1 MKQFKFFQKEQK
13 SFFTRMSEQLQT
25 ATDNIQGT
33 NRVQRTN
40 VNIWRPQINEID
52 NQVIQ
57 MVDEYFNIGIESHT
71 YKQTE
76 TLWMEMT
83 SIDASPLI
91 DYNHTTIT
99 LIAHMRDQ
107 PHSRIEYTIIR
118 NETGISRI
126 LEKVSY
132 NESF

>member
-1 MKQFKFFQKEQK
+1 MKPFKFFQKENK

-25 ATDNIQGT
+25 DNGRI
-33 NRVQRTN
+33 QRTN
-40 VNIWRPQINEID
+40 VNIWRPQMNEID
-52 NQVIQ
+52 NQVLQ
-57 MVDEYFNIGIESHT
+57 MVDEYFNIGPNT

-91 DYNHTTIT
+91 DVNHATIT
-99 LIAHMRDQ
+99 LIAHMRNQ

-118 NETGISRI
+118 NEIGVSRI
-126 LEKVSY
+126 LEKRSY
-132 NESF
+132 NERF